1 MKISTKGRYALR
13 LMLDLATH
21 GTGSPVSIKD
31 IAKRQEIS
39 EKYLE
44 QIISLLNK
52 AGYVKSVRGAQ
63 GGYVL
68 RKEPKDYTVG
78 MILRTTEGSLAPV
91 ECVEND
97 SCDCERMSGCVTL
110 LIWQKIND
118 AVNDV
123 VDHITLEDLLDWQR
137 EKANEYV
144 I

>member
-1 MKISTKGRYALR
+1 
-13 LMLDLATH
+13 
-21 GTGSPVSIKD
+21 
-31 IAKRQEIS
+31 
-39 EKYLE
+39 YLE